1 MNRMLPVEF
10 TERMKTLLGDEYDSF
25 LKSYDETPIRS
36 LRINTNKISED
47 DFLKINPFGGE
58 KIPFADNAYYF
69 DFDGIG
75 NHPYH
80 HAGMVYV
87 QEPAAMSAVASV
99 RIQPDWKIL
108 DLCAAPGG
116 KSTQAAAQLEDGIIV
131 SNEIIPSRCKILTGN
146 MERLGFKNAVTT
158 CSDAKR
164 LSSLFGEEFDLVIVD
179 APCSGEG
186 MFRKDETAI
195 KEWSPANVKLCAER
209 QAEILGNINSLVKD
223 GGYLLYSTCT
233 FSLEENEMLVDSFLQ
248 EHSEFELVPVEEV
261 VKKHTANG
269 IKFEGCK
276 SENIELC
283 RRFYP
288 HISKGEGQ
296 FVALMKKTGGNYI
309 KIKRENALESVPKNE
324 QKIVFD
330 FLDSTL
336 KSYDKKYVKKYKDNI
351 VYFESDFTVPKGV
364 AFSCGVTVGT
374 VQKNYVQPH
383 HQFFM
388 AMGKN
393 FKRVINLS
401 LDEAESYLRGNT
413 VSCECENGWAV
424 VCVDTV
430 TLGGAK
436 AVNGTAKNH
445 YPKGLRK
452 V

>member
-1 MNRMLPVEF
+1 MLPQEF
-10 TERMKTLLGDEYDSF
+10 LTRMKELLGEDFDRF
-25 LKSYDETPIRS
+25 LKSYDEVPVRS
-36 LRINTNKISED
+36 FRINTNKIDKD

-58 KIPFADNAYYF
+58 VIPFAENAYYF
-69 DFDGIG
+69 DFDKIG

-99 RIQPDWKIL
+99 EIDPEWKIL

-116 KSTQAAAQLEDGIIV
+116 KSSQAASRLKGGMIV
-131 SNEIIPSRCKILTGN
+131 SNEIVPSRCKILTGN

-158 CSDAKR
+158 CADAKR

-195 KEWSPANVKLCAER
+195 SEWSLANVNLCAER
-209 QAEILGNINSLVKD
+209 QAEILGYIHSLVKE

-233 FSLEENEMLVDSFLQ
+233 FSLEENEMCVDSFLR
-248 EHSEFELVPVEEV
+248 EHNEFELVPVKDQ
-261 VKKHTANG
+261 VKNNTADG
-269 IKFEGCK
+269 INFDGCK
-276 SENIELC
+276 TENINFC

-296 FVALMKKTGGNYI
+296 FVALMKKKSGNEIYV
-309 KIKRENALESVPKNE
+309 KRENALEEIPKNE
-324 QKIVFD
+324 QRIVFD
-330 FLDSTL
+330 FLDATL
-336 KSYDKKYVKKYKDNI
+336 EKYDKKYVKKYKENI
-351 VYFESDFTVPKGV
+351 VYFEPDFVVPKGV
-364 AFSCGVTVGT
+364 AFSCGVTIGT

-388 AMGKN
+388 AMGKD
-393 FKRVINLS
+393 FKRKIHLS
-401 LDEAESYLRGNT
+401 VEDAEVYLKGNT
-413 VSCECENGWAV
+413 IPCNCENGWAAV
-424 VCVDTV
+424 LVDGC

>member
-1 MNRMLPVEF
+1 
-10 TERMKTLLGDEYDSF
+10 MKSLLGDDFDVFLQSF
-25 LKSYDETPIRS
+25 NEAPVRS
-36 LRINTNKISED
+36 FRINTNKINED
-47 DFLKINPFGGE
+47 DFLRINPFGGK
-58 KIPFADNAYYF
+58 KIPFAENAYYF
-69 DFDGIG
+69 DFDKIG

-80 HAGMVYV
+80 HAGMIYI

-99 RIQPDWKIL
+99 EIQPDWKIL

-116 KSTQAAAQLEDGIIV
+116 KSSQAAAKLRNGMIV

-158 CSDAKR
+158 CADAKR

-195 KEWSPANVKLCAER
+195 NEWSPANVRLCAER
-209 QAEILGNINSLVKD
+209 QNEILSYIHTTVCE

-233 FSLEENEMLVDSFLQ
+233 YSLEENEMQVDAFLC
-248 EHSEFELVPVEEV
+248 EHPEFELVPVSTY
-261 VKKHTANG
+261 VKEHTADG
-269 IKFEGCK
+269 INFDGCRT
-276 SENIELC
+276 ENIHFC

-296 FVALMKKTGGNYI
+296 FVALMKKKSSNGIYS
-309 KIKRENALESVPKNE
+309 KRENALEEIPKNE

-336 KSYDKKYVKKYKDNI
+336 QKYDKKCVKKYKENI
-351 VYFESDFTVPKGV
+351 VYFEPDFVVPKGV

-374 VQKNYVQPH
+374 VQKNYIQPH

-388 AMGKN
+388 AMGEC
-393 FKRVINLS
+393 FKRKINLTA
-401 LDEAESYLRGNT
+401 DEADSYLKGNT
-413 VSCECENGWAV
+413 IPCNCENGWAV
-424 VCVDTV
+424 VTVDGC

>member
-1 MNRMLPVEF
+1 MLPSDF
-10 TERMKTLLGDEYDSF
+10 LTRMKALLGNDYDRF
-25 LKSYDETPIRS
+25 LKTYDETPVRS
-36 LRINTNKISED
+36 FRINTNKINEE

-58 KIPFADNAYYF
+58 KIPFAENAYYF
-69 DFDGIG
+69 DYDRIG

-80 HAGMVYV
+80 HAGMIYI

-99 RIQPDWKIL
+99 EIQPDWKIL

-116 KSTQAAAQLEDGIIV
+116 KSSQAADKLTDGMIV

-158 CSDAKR
+158 CADAKR

-186 MFRKDETAI
+186 MFRKDDTAVS
-195 KEWSPANVKLCAER
+195 EWSTANVNLCADR
-209 QAEILGNINSLVKD
+209 QEEILGYIHPLVKEN
-223 GGYLLYSTCT
+223 GYLLYSTCT
-233 FSLEENEMLVDSFLQ
+233 FSLEENEMQVDKFLC
-248 EHSEFELVPVEEV
+248 EHPEFELVPVRDC
-261 VKKHTANG
+261 VKENTADG
-269 IKFEGCK
+269 IAFDGCK
-276 SENIELC
+276 TENIAEC

-296 FVALMKKTGGNYI
+296 FVALMKKKYGNGI
-309 KIKRENALESVPKNE
+309 RVKRENALEEIPKNE

-336 KSYDKKYVKKYKDNI
+336 EKYDRKCVKKYKDNI
-351 VYFESDFTVPKGV
+351 VYFEPDFVVPKGI

-374 VQKNYVQPH
+374 VQKNYIQPH

-388 AMGKN
+388 AMGEA
-393 FKRVINLS
+393 FKRKIDLTP
-401 LDEAESYLRGNT
+401 DEAETYLKGNT
-413 VSCECENGWAV
+413 IPCDCENGWAV
-424 VCVDTV
+424 VTVDGC

>member
-1 MNRMLPVEF
+1 MLPQEF
-10 TERMKTLLGDEYDSF
+10 LTRMKDLLGEDYDAF
-25 LKSYDETPIRS
+25 LKSYEETPVRS
-36 LRINTNKISED
+36 FRINTNKISEE

-69 DFDGIG
+69 DFDKIG

-80 HAGMVYV
+80 HAGMIYI

-99 RIQPDWKIL
+99 DIGEDWTVL

-116 KSTQAAAQLEDGIIV
+116 KSSQAVAKLSTGMLV
-131 SNEIIPSRCKILTGN
+131 SNEIVPSRCKILTGN
-146 MERLGFKNAVTT
+146 MERLGFRNAITT
-158 CSDAKR
+158 CTDTKR

-195 KEWSPANVKLCAER
+195 NEWSTANVKLCAER
-209 QAEILGNINSLVKD
+209 QEEILSYIHSLVKEN
-223 GGYLLYSTCT
+223 GYLLYSTCT
-233 FSLEENEMLVDSFLQ
+233 FSLEENEMCIDKFLY
-248 EHSEFELVPVEEV
+248 EHPEFELVPVRDC
-261 VKKHTANG
+261 VKKHTADG
-269 IKFEGCK
+269 INFDGCK
-276 SENIELC
+276 TENINEC

-288 HISKGEGQ
+288 HISSGEGQ
-296 FVALMKKTGGNYI
+296 FVALMRKKSGNGVY
-309 KIKRENALESVPKNE
+309 IKRENALEEIPKSE

-336 KSYDKKYVKKYKDNI
+336 VSYDKNCVKKYKENI
-351 VYFESDFTVPKGV
+351 VYFEPDFVVPKGV
-364 AFSCGVTVGT
+364 AFSCGVTIGT
-374 VQKNYVQPH
+374 VQKNYIQPH

-388 AMGKN
+388 AMGEFFRRK
-393 FKRVINLS
+393 IDLTP
-401 LDEAESYLRGNT
+401 DEAETYLKGNT
-413 VSCECENGWAV
+413 IPCECDNGWAV
-424 VCVDTV
+424 VTV
-430 TLGGAK
+430 GGCTLGGAK

>member
-1 MNRMLPVEF
+1 MLPLEF
-10 TERMKTLLGDEYDSF
+10 TQRMKRLLGGEYEAF
-25 LKSYDETPIRS
+25 LSSYDETPVRS
-36 LRINTNKISED
+36 FRINTNKISEV

-80 HAGMVYV
+80 HAGMVYI

-99 RIQPDWKIL
+99 EIHPEWKIL

-116 KSTQAAAQLEDGIIV
+116 KSTQAAAKLSGGMIV

-146 MERLGFKNAVTT
+146 MERLGFKNAITT
-158 CSDAKR
+158 CADAKR
-164 LSSLFGEEFDLVIVD
+164 LSSLLGEEFDLVIVD

-195 KEWSPANVKLCAER
+195 NEWSTANVKLCAER
-209 QAEILGNINSLVKD
+209 QAEILSYINSLVKD

-233 FSLEENEMLVDSFLQ
+233 FSLEENEMLVDAFLQ
-248 EHSEFELVPVEEV
+248 EHSEFELVPVKEQVREN
-261 VKKHTANG
+261 TADG
-269 IKFEGCK
+269 IKFDGCK
-276 SENIELC
+276 TENIAMC

-296 FVALMKKTGGNYI
+296 FAALLKKTGGNFI
-309 KIKRENALESVPKNE
+309 KTKRENALEEIPKNE

-336 KSYDKKYVKKYKDNI
+336 ENYNKKCVKKYKENI
-351 VYFESDFTVPKGV
+351 VYFEPDFIVPKGV
-364 AFSCGVTVGT
+364 AFSCGVTIGT
-374 VQKNYVQPH
+374 VQKNYIQPH

-388 AMGKN
+388 AMGRD
-393 FKRVINLS
+393 FKRKINLTA
-401 LDEAESYLRGNT
+401 DEAETYLKGNT
-413 VSCECENGWAV
+413 IPCECENGWAAV
-424 VCVDTV
+424 LVDGV

>member
-1 MNRMLPVEF
+1 MLPSEF
-10 TERMKTLLGDEYDSF
+10 LTRMKDLLGDDYDAF
-25 LKSYDETPIRS
+25 IRSYDDAPVRS
-36 LRINTNKISED
+36 FRINTNKISEE

-58 KIPFADNAYYF
+58 KLPFAENAYYF
-69 DFDGIG
+69 DYEKIG

-99 RIQPDWKIL
+99 DIEEDWKIL

-116 KSTQAAAQLEDGIIV
+116 KSTQAADKLTNGMIV
-131 SNEIIPSRCKILTGN
+131 SNEIVPSRCKILTGN

-158 CSDAKR
+158 CADAKR
-164 LSSLFGEEFDLVIVD
+164 LSSLFGEEFDLIIVD

-195 KEWSPANVKLCAER
+195 SEWSPDNVRLCAER
-209 QAEILGNINSLVKD
+209 QEEILSYIHSLVRED
-223 GGYLLYSTCT
+223 GYLLYSTCT
-233 FSLEENEMLVDSFLQ
+233 FSLEENEMQVDKFLC
-248 EHSEFELVPVEEV
+248 EHPEFELIPVKDC
-261 VKKHTANG
+261 VKSNTADG
-269 IKFEGCK
+269 INFEGCK
-276 SENIELC
+276 TENIAEC

-288 HISKGEGQ
+288 HVSKGEGQ
-296 FVALMKKTGGNYI
+296 FVALMKKKYDNGI
-309 KIKRENALESVPKNE
+309 RIKRENALEEIPKNE

-330 FLDSTL
+330 FLDATL
-336 KSYDKKYVKKYKDNI
+336 EKYDRKCVKKYKDSI
-351 VYFESDFTVPKGV
+351 VYFEPDFVVPKGV
-364 AFSCGVTVGT
+364 AFSCGVTIGT

-388 AMGKN
+388 AMGDA
-393 FKRVINLS
+393 FKRKIDLTP
-401 LDEAESYLRGNT
+401 DEAETYLKGNT
-413 VSCECENGWAV
+413 IPCDCENGWAV
-424 VCVDTV
+424 VTVDGC

>member
-1 MNRMLPVEF
+1 MLPSEF
-10 TERMKTLLGDEYDSF
+10 LTRMKDLLGDDYDAF
-25 LKSYDETPIRS
+25 IRSYDDAPVRS
-36 LRINTNKISED
+36 FRINTKKISEE

-58 KIPFADNAYYF
+58 KLPFAENAYYF
-69 DFDGIG
+69 DYEKIG

-80 HAGMVYV
+80 HAGMIYI

-99 RIQPDWKIL
+99 DIEEDWKIL

-116 KSTQAAAQLEDGIIV
+116 KSTQAADKLTNGMIV
-131 SNEIIPSRCKILTGN
+131 SNEIVPSRCKILTGN
-146 MERLGFKNAVTT
+146 MERLGFKNTVTT
-158 CSDAKR
+158 CADAKR

-195 KEWSPANVKLCAER
+195 NEWSPDNVSLCAER
-209 QAEILGNINSLVKD
+209 QEEILSYIHSLVRED
-223 GGYLLYSTCT
+223 GYLLYSTCT
-233 FSLEENEMLVDSFLQ
+233 FSLEENEMQVDKFLC
-248 EHSEFELVPVEEV
+248 EHPEFELIPVKDC
-261 VKKHTANG
+261 VKSNTADG
-269 IKFEGCK
+269 IIFEGCK
-276 SENIELC
+276 TENIAEC

-296 FVALMKKTGGNYI
+296 FVALMKKKHGNGI
-309 KIKRENALESVPKNE
+309 RIKRENALEEVPKNE

-330 FLDSTL
+330 FLDATL
-336 KSYDKKYVKKYKDNI
+336 EKYDRKCVKKYKDSI
-351 VYFESDFTVPKGV
+351 VYFEPDFVVPKGV
-364 AFSCGVTVGT
+364 AFSCGVTIGT

-388 AMGKN
+388 AMGDA
-393 FKRVINLS
+393 FKRKIDLTP
-401 LDEAESYLRGNT
+401 DEAETYLKGNT
-413 VSCECENGWAV
+413 IPCGCENGWAV
-424 VCVDTV
+424 VTVDGC

>member
-1 MNRMLPVEF
+1 
-10 TERMKTLLGDEYDSF
+10 MKDLLGDDYDAF
-25 LKSYDETPIRS
+25 IRSYDDAPVRS
-36 LRINTNKISED
+36 FRINTNKISEE

-58 KIPFADNAYYF
+58 KLPFAENAYYF
-69 DFDGIG
+69 DYEKIG

-99 RIQPDWKIL
+99 DIEEDWKIL

-116 KSTQAAAQLEDGIIV
+116 KSTQAADKLTNGMIV
-131 SNEIIPSRCKILTGN
+131 SNEIVPSRCKILTGN

-158 CSDAKR
+158 CADAKR
-164 LSSLFGEEFDLVIVD
+164 LSSLFGEEFDLIIVD

-195 KEWSPANVKLCAER
+195 SEWSPDNVRLCAER
-209 QAEILGNINSLVKD
+209 QEEILSYIHSLVRED
-223 GGYLLYSTCT
+223 GYLLYSTCT
-233 FSLEENEMLVDSFLQ
+233 FSLEENEMQVDKFLC
-248 EHSEFELVPVEEV
+248 EHPEFELIPVKDC
-261 VKKHTANG
+261 VKSNTADG
-269 IKFEGCK
+269 INFEGCK
-276 SENIELC
+276 TENIAEC

-288 HISKGEGQ
+288 HVSKGEGQ
-296 FVALMKKTGGNYI
+296 FVALMKKKYDNGI
-309 KIKRENALESVPKNE
+309 RIKRENALEEIPKNE

-330 FLDSTL
+330 FLDATL
-336 KSYDKKYVKKYKDNI
+336 EKYDRKCVKKYKDSI
-351 VYFESDFTVPKGV
+351 VYFEPDFVVPKGV
-364 AFSCGVTVGT
+364 AFSCGVTIGT

-388 AMGKN
+388 AMGDA
-393 FKRVINLS
+393 FKRKIDLTP
-401 LDEAESYLRGNT
+401 DEAETYLKGNT
-413 VSCECENGWAV
+413 IPCDCENGWAV
-424 VCVDTV
+424 VTVDGC